1 MLLSFDVLNV
11 ILVLIFWVLEVDM
24 FHFVLLEEGIILR
37 SFSVV
42 M

>member
-1 MLLSFDVLNV
+1 MSCFDVLYA
-11 ILVLIFWVLEVDM
+11 ILVFTFWVFEVDM
-24 FHFVLLEEGIILR
+24 FYFVLLEEGIILR